1 MPQITSNIFNL
12 ASASSGVP
20 PENNNVILV
29 DREIVIGKN
38 LPCMS
43 IVKSLTAR
51 SRKEVFV

>member
-12 ASASSGVP
+12 ASASLGVP

-43 IVKSLTAR
+43 SKSLTAR